1 MSDTPT
7 FAAAYATLQESVE
20 ALRHL
25 STDNID
31 QMVGLVETAA
41 QAHGQCKQRLKQVE
55 QLLAVHLAPESSNGS
70 DATLD
75 ALFGEL

>member
-1 MSDTPT
+1 MTDTAT
-7 FAAAYATLQESVE
+7 FAQAYATLNESVE
-20 ALRHL
+20 ALRRL

-31 QMVGLVETAA
+31 QLVGLVETAA

-55 QLLAVHLAPESSNGS
+55 QLLAVHLTPDAPG
-70 DATLD
+70 DATLE